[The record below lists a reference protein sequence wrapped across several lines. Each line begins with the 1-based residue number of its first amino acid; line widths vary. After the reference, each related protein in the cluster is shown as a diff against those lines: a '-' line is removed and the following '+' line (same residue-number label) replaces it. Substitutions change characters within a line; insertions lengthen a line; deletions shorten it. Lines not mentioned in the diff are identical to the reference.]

1 MRGGYDPPGGG
12 DSLEVETGGEA
23 EMIPHIFSFPP
34 PIPEALAVLLL
45 AVGIDLILGEPP
57 ARVHP
62 VVLMGR
68 MIGGLR
74 RRSRPTRGW
83 GVAIAL
89 VVIISSA
96 AAGHLLM
103 GAADHIRL
111 FGLSLGTLVSAYL
124 LKSTIAI
131 DCLLETSREIGRLL
145 EEDFDEAK
153 KLLPALVSRN
163 PQDLTRAQ
171 ATSAVI
177 ESLSENYV
185 DAIVSPLFYYLLF
198 SPLGLGV
205 EAALAFKATNTLD
218 SMLGYRTEELKDL
231 GWASARL
238 DDIANWG
245 PARLS
250 LPIIALASPSRAGEA
265 VRVAL
270 RDHGATPSPNSGW
283 PMAAA
288 AGALGARLEKPGVYV
303 VGEGGRDPSTEDIK
317 PALGLLGTAIGLTVA
332 GAAVLL
338 MLLL

>member
-1 MRGGYDPPGGG
+1 
-12 DSLEVETGGEA
+12 
-23 EMIPHIFSFPP
+23 MIHDIVSFALS
-34 PIPEALAVLLL
+34 IPEPLAVLLL
-45 AVGIDLILGEPP
+45 AAAMDLLFGEPP

-68 MIGGLR
+68 LIGGLR
-74 RRSRPTRGW
+74 RRARPTRGW

-89 VVIISSA
+89 VVILSSA

-103 GAADHIRL
+103 EAAGHIRL
-111 FGLSLGTLVSAYL
+111 IGGGLGILVSAFL

-131 DCLLETSREIGRLL
+131 DCLLETSREIGRLV
-145 EEDFDEAK
+145 EEDFSEAK
-153 KLLPALVSRN
+153 KLLPALVSRT
-163 PQDLTRAQ
+163 PEKLTQTQ

-218 SMLGYRTEELKDL
+218 SMLGYRTEELREL

-238 DDIANWG
+238 DDLANWA

-288 AGALGARLEKPGVYV
+288 AGALGTRLEKPGVYV
-303 VGEGGRDPSTEDIK
+303 VGVGGRDPSTEDIK
-317 PALGLLGTAIGLTVA
+317 PALRLVGTAIGLTVA
-332 GAAVLL
+332 GSAVLL

>member
-1 MRGGYDPPGGG
+1 
-12 DSLEVETGGEA
+12 
-23 EMIPHIFSFPP
+23 MIHHIVSFALS
-34 PIPEALAVLLL
+34 IPEPLAILLL
-45 AVGIDLILGEPP
+45 AVGIDLIFGEPP

-68 MIGGLR
+68 LIGGLR
-74 RRSRPTRGW
+74 SRAGPTRGW

-89 VVIISSA
+89 VLILSSA
-96 AAGHLLM
+96 VIGHLLI

-111 FGLSLGTLVSAYL
+111 FGLGVLISAYL

-131 DCLLETSREIGRLL
+131 RSLLETSREIGRLV
-145 EEDFDEAK
+145 EEDLEEAK

-163 PQDLTRAQ
+163 PEKLTRTQ

-238 DDIANWG
+238 DDIANWA

-250 LPIIALASPSRAGEA
+250 LLIIALANPSRAGEA

-288 AGALGARLEKPGVYV
+288 AGALGIRLEKPGVYV
-303 VGEGGRDPSTEDIK
+303 VGEGGREPSTEDIK
-317 PALGLLGTAIGLTVA
+317 PALRLLATAIGLTVA

-338 MLLL
+338 MIIL